1 MHFFFFTERHL
12 KFNLI
17 CRKPFSCGA
26 NFLCFD
32 SIIANRSISFLKFN
46 FFFGYILKYE
56 TKIINKTISAVENEK
71 KETAKFH
78 IKQHPTEKSSVVYC
92 IFHDTWGIFHL
103 PVVNIH
109 FLNSDDLYISAMVS
123 CNDFPFWCNSYV
135 HVHPH
140 TQWKHRDHLQFR

>member
-1 MHFFFFTERHL
+1 MQIFCALIPLLQIGQFLFCNSIFF
-12 KFNLI
+12 
-17 CRKPFSCGA
+17 SG
-26 NFLCFD
+26 D
-32 SIIANRSISFLKFN
+32 
-46 FFFGYILKYE
+46 ILKYE

-123 CNDFPFWCNSYV
+123 CNDFTF
-135 HVHPH
+135 
-140 TQWKHRDHLQFR
+140 